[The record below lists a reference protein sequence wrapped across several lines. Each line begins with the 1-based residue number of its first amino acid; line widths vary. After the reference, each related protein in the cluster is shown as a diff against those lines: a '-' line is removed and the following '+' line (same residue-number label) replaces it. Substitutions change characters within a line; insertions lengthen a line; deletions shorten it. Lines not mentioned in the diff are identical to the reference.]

1 MIYITRQTAYGFMLE
16 NNDIV
21 NHRYE
26 IQEIIG
32 NGEFGNIYKA
42 KCKKKNLLYAIKTEP
57 TSLQYTTLTHEC
69 SVLKYLYDNRCRS
82 IPHISWYGL
91 HKQVICL
98 VTPLYDITLTDYL
111 QQNKVSLESL
121 CKIFP
126 KLITLMQTI
135 HELHVIHRDIKPDN
149 FMVKNGEL
157 FLIDFGLAHVCIDQE
172 SNRIENTQ
180 QIEITGNIRFCSY
193 YVMIGHRPS
202 IRDDIISLGYMF
214 LYIIHLE
221 LPWDHVPHLKDS
233 PYPRNHIL
241 NQRNQKIANYKNLD
255 SIKRF
260 SSSINKDLIMYFQY
274 IYSINY
280 DELPC
285 YDALRKLF
293 T

>member
-1 MIYITRQTAYGFMLE
+1 MIYITRQTAYVFMLE
-16 NNDIV
+16 NNDII
-21 NHRYE
+21 NHRYQV
-26 IQEIIG
+26 QEIIG
-32 NGEFGNIYKA
+32 NGAFGNIYKA
-42 KCKKKNLLYAIKTEP
+42 KCKKKKLLYAIKTENM
-57 TSLQYTTLTHEC
+57 SSQYTTLTHEC
-69 SVLKYLYDNRCRS
+69 NILKYLYDNRCRS

-91 HKQVICL
+91 HKHVICL
-98 VTPLYDITLTDYL
+98 VTPLYDMTLTEYL
-111 QQNKVSLESL
+111 QKTKVSLDSL
-121 CKIFP
+121 CKLFP
-126 KLITLMQTI
+126 KLLTLMQTI

-180 QIEITGNIRFCSY
+180 QTEITGNIRFCSY

-214 LYIIHLE
+214 LYVIHLE

-233 PYPRNHIL
+233 PYPRNHVL
-241 NQRNQKIANYKNLD
+241 DARNQKIAQYKSLD
-255 SIKRF
+255 SIKKF

-274 IYSINY
+274 IYSITY

-285 YDALRKLF
+285 YDALRNLF

>member
-1 MIYITRQTAYGFMLE
+1 MLE
-16 NNDIV
+16 INDLV
-21 NHRYE
+21 NRRYE

-32 NGEFGNIYKA
+32 HGTFGNIYRA
-42 KCKKKNLLYAIKTEP
+42 KCKKKNLLYAVKTECV
-57 TSLQYTTLTHEC
+57 SSEYTTLSHEC

-91 HKQVICL
+91 YKHTICL
-98 VTPLYDITLTDYL
+98 VTPFYDMTLTTYL
-111 QQNKVSLESL
+111 QQNKLSLTSL

-157 FLIDFGLAHVCIDQE
+157 FLIDFGLAHVCIGQD
-172 SNRIENTQ
+172 SNHIKNTK

-214 LYIIHLE
+214 LYIINLE
-221 LPWDHVPHLKDS
+221 LPWDHVPHLEDS
-233 PYPRNHIL
+233 PYPRNHVL
-241 NQRNQKIANYKNLD
+241 NPRNKKIAECKNLA
-255 SIKRF
+255 SIKKL
-260 SSSINKDLIMYFQY
+260 SSSIHKELIMYFQY
-274 IYSINY
+274 IYSISY
-280 DELPC
+280 DEMPC